1 MRLWAHRGASAVET
15 ENTLAAFERARQD
28 GADGIE
34 LDVRLDASGE
44 VVVFHDD
51 DLQRLAERPD
61 RVEDLSRQERA
72 AVVLRGGHHIPT
84 LADALAAAG
93 PLEVNVEIKSSR
105 FGGAG
110 ALARA
115 TADVLR
121 RSTAIDRIVVSSF
134 DPAALLQLYRHLPEI
149 SLAYLFHSEQ
159 PRILHRGWLGKAIG
173 ASLLHPDYRLC
184 SDASIARWHSWGYPV
199 NVWTVDDPDE
209 LLRLDRLGVDGVFT
223 NHPARAKAAL
233 TAG

>member
-51 DLQRLAERPD
+51 DLQRLAERPE

-84 LADALAAAG
+84 LAEALAAAG

-105 FGGAG
+105 PGGAG
-110 ALARA
+110 VLARA
-115 TADVLR
+115 TAEVLR
-121 RSTAIDRIVVSSF
+121 RCTTIDRIVVSSF

-159 PRILHRGWLGKAIG
+159 PRLLHRGWLGRTIG

-184 SDASIARWHSWGYPV
+184 SDSSIARWHSWGYPV
-199 NVWTVDDPDE
+199 NVWTVDDADE

-233 TAG
+233 AAG